1 MDTESS
7 QLAVLAEALGKALQ
21 DRGQTMTAAESCT
34 GGWIAKAVTDI
45 PGSSGWFECA
55 FVTYGNE
62 AKQAMLGVKAATL
75 AEHGAVSE
83 QTVREMVLGALARS
97 RADFAVAVS
106 GIAGPAGGSAE
117 KPIGTVWFAWAARDG
132 EPMTRRVQFGGDR
145 EAVRLQSVVAA
156 LGGFMSL
163 LAGQQPGGAGQETP

>member
-1 MDTESS
+1 MDKASS

-45 PGSSGWFECA
+45 PGSSSWFECA
-55 FVTYGNE
+55 FVTYSNE
-62 AKQAMLGVKAATL
+62 AKQAMLGVRASTL

-83 QTVREMVLGALARS
+83 ATVREMVLGALERS
-97 RADFAVAVS
+97 GADFAVAVS
-106 GIAGPAGGSAE
+106 GVAGPAGGSAE
-117 KPIGTVWFAWAARDG
+117 KPIGTVWFAWAVRGG
-132 EPMTRRVQFGGDR
+132 EPITRRVQFSGDR

-163 LAGQQPGGAGQETP
+163 LAGEQPASGEGES